1 MKNVISKIV
10 LIVSGLLLA
19 ILLMEAYLRL
29 FQPQIFPI
37 HPQGMYIE
45 DPDIGYVLTPGY
57 SGELVR
63 SEFHT
68 PFQIGQSGLR
78 GRDPTPPQEDTI
90 RILVLGDSQAWGFGV
105 TDSQTFSVQLEE
117 LLSQRFPERD
127 IQVLNAGV
135 PGYGTADQLAFL
147 ETRGEELQPDIVV
160 VQFLS
165 VNDLIENQNP
175 ASEWAIIEDG
185 MLTSRATQFEDGETG
200 TSFPNTVRKWLK
212 ANSHVAS
219 LTFDV
224 LGYLGVRAGVLGNID
239 SLWGEDFTEEQAQ
252 LGITYLAKIAD
263 KANELN
269 ANCIF
274 LYSTGKAHATQDVYE
289 QPKSARI
296 VIDASRQANVPWID
310 SAKLLSMDDQKHNY
324 YYPKNGHWTPEGH
337 AAIARI
343 LEEYI
348 LELSLIES
356 DSNPQNHQG

>member
-1 MKNVISKIV
+1 MKNVILKTG
-10 LIVSGLLLA
+10 LMVSGLLFAMLLA
-19 ILLMEAYLRL
+19 EGYLRL
-29 FQPQIFPI
+29 FQPQIFPV
-37 HPQGMYIE
+37 HPQGLYTE

-68 PFQIGQSGLR
+68 SIQIGQSGLR
-78 GRDPTPPQEDTI
+78 GKDPTPPREDTI
-90 RILVLGDSQAWGFGV
+90 RILILGDSQAWGFGV

-117 LLSQRFPERD
+117 LLSERFPERD

-147 ETRGEELQPDIVV
+147 ETRGEEMQPDIVV

-165 VNDLIENQNP
+165 VNDLIENLSP
-175 ASEWAIIEDG
+175 ASEWAVIEDG
-185 MLTSRATQFEDGETG
+185 MLTVRSTEEEGSETG
-200 TSFPNTVRKWLK
+200 MTFPNTVREWLK
-212 ANSHVAS
+212 DNSHVAS

-224 LGYLGVRAGVLGNID
+224 VGYLGVRAGVLGEID

-252 LGITYLAKIAD
+252 LGITYLVKIAN

-274 LYSTGKAHATQDVYE
+274 LYTTGKAHATQDIYA
-289 QPKSARI
+289 QPKSASI
-296 VIDASRQANVPWID
+296 VIEASRQANVPWID

-337 AAIARI
+337 TAIARI
-343 LEEYI
+343 LEQYI
-348 LELSLIES
+348 LEMNLI
-356 DSNPQNHQG
+356 DSEDQ

>member
-1 MKNVISKIV
+1 MKNVILKIV
-10 LIVSGLLLA
+10 LIGSGLLLA
-19 ILLMEAYLRL
+19 ILLMEGFLRL

-37 HPQGMYIE
+37 HPKGMYTE

-63 SEFHT
+63 SEFRT
-68 PFQIGQSGLR
+68 PIQIGQSGLR
-78 GRDPTPPQEDTI
+78 GNDPAPPQDDTI

-175 ASEWAIIEDG
+175 ASEWAVIEDG
-185 MLTSRATQFEDGETG
+185 MLTSRSTQFEDGETG
-200 TSFPNTVRKWLK
+200 TSVPNTVRKWLK
-212 ANSHVAS
+212 DNSHVAS
-219 LTFDV
+219 LTFDA
-224 LGYLGVRAGVLGNID
+224 LGYLGVRAGVLGKID

-252 LGITYLAKIAD
+252 LGITYLVKIAD

-274 LYSTGKAHATQDVYE
+274 LYTTGKAHATQDVYE

-324 YYPKNGHWTPEGH
+324 YYPKNGHWTSEGH

-356 DSNPQNHQG
+356 DSNP